1 MGERFLLA
9 IVRVFGRW
17 ELLLL
22 LALAGPWQAFAGT
35 PALAECKA
43 QVRSEP
49 RALKGYI
56 CLLAHMGEG
65 QEEALRFLDAR
76 MRLDPPNPR
85 PHLYAGVIR
94 SLVGQRVD
102 PREWR
107 VAIDGFAREHDVAG
121 EIYASTSLL
130 SATCLGKGICDEQ
143 ALELLRRTRELA
155 RSSGGADLQQVVE
168 IWTMKLSFAR
178 DDMDSAEAAERRL
191 LALGPPRSPWI
202 QSESLQARAHLMA
215 LLGDYRRMRALY
227 VELLGMLDADDPR
240 RPVALGGLA
249 AATVHLATQ
258 RLESHATAERLLREA
273 ITAQEK
279 AGRPLVYV
287 ELGYLASRV
296 QLAMLLGSTPES
308 FALLRSA
315 LGEHLSRR
323 SFSYPMYPRLVL
335 SELLATAE
343 PPRLGEAVKLAE
355 EAVTGAFTGTD
366 FEKVRG
372 LVLRSR
378 IRFRM
383 GEFSLA
389 RADGLAALDRAERL
403 REQQRAMPLRLR
415 YAQSLSFAYQSLAGA
430 LARYR
435 PAGDTG
441 ALDEA
446 FQVMER
452 LRARGLMETL
462 LAGERTDEPVAV
474 RPPTLGQVQA
484 RLGPTE
490 ALLSYQI
497 WRPEPTM
504 DAPYREGSSWVTVV
518 TRSRVE
524 AFPIPNADVL
534 DPQIRAWTGLL
545 ERRDGSDRAAGARLH
560 RELLAA
566 PLASLPHG
574 IERLVIVP
582 DGALHRLP
590 FDALSRGPGVPYLA
604 EQFFVSISPSASL
617 WVRLRAAPP
626 LPPGKLLVLADPSS
640 GSAAQA
646 ILRDATG
653 AFGALVHARRE
664 AEVALAAF
672 PSGSEMRA
680 GAPASENFLKLA
692 SLEGV
697 SLLHLATHAVV
708 DELDP
713 EHAAVVLAPGSAS
726 EDGRLEPQEIG
737 RLQLAG
743 RTVVLAGCKTS
754 AGPVFRGE
762 GVMSLARAFFGAGA
776 SAVVGTLD
784 RARDDEAAVFFSA
797 MYRALARGVSV
808 GEAVTVAKREAIRR
822 GAPPAAWSDV
832 VLLGDAQARP
842 RARELPEAFTLAVTG
857 VVLSLMGFGASRRW
871 RRNPG
876 PRGEFRPD

>member
-1 MGERFLLA
+1 
-9 IVRVFGRW
+9 
-17 ELLLL
+17 
-22 LALAGPWQAFAGT
+22 
-35 PALAECKA
+35 
-43 QVRSEP
+43 
-49 RALKGYI
+49 
-56 CLLAHMGEG
+56 
-65 QEEALRFLDAR
+65 
-76 MRLDPPNPR
+76 
-85 PHLYAGVIR
+85 
-94 SLVGQRVD
+94 
-102 PREWR
+102 
-107 VAIDGFAREHDVAG
+107 
-121 EIYASTSLL
+121 
-130 SATCLGKGICDEQ
+130 
-143 ALELLRRTRELA
+143 
-155 RSSGGADLQQVVE
+155 
-168 IWTMKLSFAR
+168 
-178 DDMDSAEAAERRL
+178 
-191 LALGPPRSPWI
+191 
-202 QSESLQARAHLMA
+202 
-215 LLGDYRRMRALY
+215 
-227 VELLGMLDADDPR
+227 
-240 RPVALGGLA
+240 
-249 AATVHLATQ
+249 
-258 RLESHATAERLLREA
+258 
-273 ITAQEK
+273 
-279 AGRPLVYV
+279 
-287 ELGYLASRV
+287 
-296 QLAMLLGSTPES
+296 
-308 FALLRSA
+308 
-315 LGEHLSRR
+315 
-323 SFSYPMYPRLVL
+323 
-335 SELLATAE
+335 
-343 PPRLGEAVKLAE
+343 
-355 EAVTGAFTGTD
+355 
-366 FEKVRG
+366 
-372 LVLRSR
+372 
-378 IRFRM
+378 
-383 GEFSLA
+383 
-389 RADGLAALDRAERL
+389 
-403 REQQRAMPLRLR
+403 
-415 YAQSLSFAYQSLAGA
+415 
-430 LARYR
+430 
-435 PAGDTG
+435 
-441 ALDEA
+441 
-446 FQVMER
+446 
-452 LRARGLMETL
+452 
-462 LAGERTDEPVAV
+462 
-474 RPPTLGQVQA
+474 
-484 RLGPTE
+484 
-490 ALLSYQI
+490 
-497 WRPEPTM
+497 
-504 DAPYREGSSWVTVV
+504 
-518 TRSRVE
+518 
-524 AFPIPNADVL
+524 
-534 DPQIRAWTGLL
+534 
-545 ERRDGSDRAAGARLH
+545 
-560 RELLAA
+560 
-566 PLASLPHG
+566 
-574 IERLVIVP
+574 VIVP

-842 RARELPEAFTLAVTG
+842 RARELPGAFTLAVTG
-857 VVLSLMGFGASRRW
+857 VVLSLVGFGASRRW

>member
-191 LALGPPRSPWI
+191 LALGLPRSPWI

-383 GEFSLA
+383 
-389 RADGLAALDRAERL
+389 
-403 REQQRAMPLRLR
+403 
-415 YAQSLSFAYQSLAGA
+415 
-430 LARYR
+430 
-435 PAGDTG
+435 
-441 ALDEA
+441 
-446 FQVMER
+446 
-452 LRARGLMETL
+452 
-462 LAGERTDEPVAV
+462 
-474 RPPTLGQVQA
+474 
-484 RLGPTE
+484 
-490 ALLSYQI
+490 
-497 WRPEPTM
+497 
-504 DAPYREGSSWVTVV
+504 
-518 TRSRVE
+518 
-524 AFPIPNADVL
+524 
-534 DPQIRAWTGLL
+534 
-545 ERRDGSDRAAGARLH
+545 
-560 RELLAA
+560 
-566 PLASLPHG
+566 
-574 IERLVIVP
+574 
-582 DGALHRLP
+582 
-590 FDALSRGPGVPYLA
+590 
-604 EQFFVSISPSASL
+604 
-617 WVRLRAAPP
+617 
-626 LPPGKLLVLADPSS
+626 
-640 GSAAQA
+640 
-646 ILRDATG
+646 
-653 AFGALVHARRE
+653 
-664 AEVALAAF
+664 
-672 PSGSEMRA
+672 
-680 GAPASENFLKLA
+680 
-692 SLEGV
+692 
-697 SLLHLATHAVV
+697 
-708 DELDP
+708 
-713 EHAAVVLAPGSAS
+713 
-726 EDGRLEPQEIG
+726 
-737 RLQLAG
+737 
-743 RTVVLAGCKTS
+743 
-754 AGPVFRGE
+754 
-762 GVMSLARAFFGAGA
+762 
-776 SAVVGTLD
+776 
-784 RARDDEAAVFFSA
+784 
-797 MYRALARGVSV
+797 
-808 GEAVTVAKREAIRR
+808 
-822 GAPPAAWSDV
+822 
-832 VLLGDAQARP
+832 
-842 RARELPEAFTLAVTG
+842 
-857 VVLSLMGFGASRRW
+857 
-871 RRNPG
+871 
-876 PRGEFRPD
+876 